1 MQAIILAAGMGKRLG
16 EYTKNNTKCMLPV
29 NGVRLIDRMLTQLSS
44 QNLNRVV
51 IVVGYE
57 GTKLIEY
64 IGNRYDNKL
73 KIEYVHNPIYDKTN
87 NIYSLALAKQQMME
101 DDTLLLESDLIFDSE
116 MLDILVKHPDSNLAL
131 VAKYET
137 WMDGTM
143 VRIDDD
149 RNIVNFIPK
158 KAFKYSDTDKYFKTV
173 NIYKFSKDFL
183 RDKYIP
189 FLDAYSKVM

>member
-87 NIYSLALAKQQMME
+87 NIYSLALAKQQ
-101 DDTLLLESDLIFDSE
+101 
-116 MLDILVKHPDSNLAL
+116 
-131 VAKYET
+131 
-137 WMDGTM
+137 
-143 VRIDDD
+143 
-149 RNIVNFIPK
+149 
-158 KAFKYSDTDKYFKTV
+158 
-173 NIYKFSKDFL
+173 
-183 RDKYIP
+183 
-189 FLDAYSKVM
+189 